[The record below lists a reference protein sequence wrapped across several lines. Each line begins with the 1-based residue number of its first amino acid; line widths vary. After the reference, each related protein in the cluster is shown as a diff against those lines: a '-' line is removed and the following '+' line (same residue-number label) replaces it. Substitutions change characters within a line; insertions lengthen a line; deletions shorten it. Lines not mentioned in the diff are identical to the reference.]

1 MVHWYCCSA
10 RCTNNHSTI
19 LPDGC
24 KVKKYRLPRN
34 EDLQQKYTSILKTS
48 GIYFNTGK
56 ICSEHWSKGYR
67 ESTADLPDVPVP
79 SFQFIKL
86 QEPIKT
92 PKAKK
97 QIRTLKRKLNAA
109 ERTVSSSPSPSSQ
122 ISRESARKLP
132 HKRVISTPIK
142 KPSMYRRQLYKEKL

>member
-1 MVHWYCCSA
+1 MVHWYYCSA
-10 RCTNNHSTI
+10 LCTNNHRTI
-19 LPDGC
+19 LPDGS
-24 KVKKYRLPRN
+24 KVKKYTLPRN

-48 GIYFNTGK
+48 GINFNTGY

-79 SFQFIKL
+79 SSQFLKL
-86 QEPIKT
+86 QESVKI

-109 ERTVSSSPSPSSQ
+109 ERTVGSSSSPSSQ
-122 ISRESARKLP
+122 ISRKSARKSP

-142 KPSMYRRQLYKEKL
+142 KR